1 MDTHES
7 LATGHGHRRCTA
19 EFSRPG
25 IHGDPERPARQVL
38 YVTLGIAAC
47 TDPARV
53 IRSTNRDTLKV
64 LTRSDLGAGARIRT
78 GDSYL

>member
-1 MDTHES
+1 
-7 LATGHGHRRCTA
+7 L
-19 EFSRPG
+19 
-25 IHGDPERPARQVL
+25 L

-64 LTRSDLGAGARIRT
+64 LTRSDLGSRCP
-78 GDSYL
+78 DSNRGPAVYKKPGLALRVR